1 MCIRNP
7 NRTSQIPENV
17 QMRSQREE
25 YDWYAEELHGKVEQE
40 AAKQAARIAAESI
53 APAVTGPMD
62 IDHPR
67 GPEVNVRMPLI
78 AELEHACLSA

>member
-1 MCIRNP
+1 
-7 NRTSQIPENV
+7 
-17 QMRSQREE
+17 MRLQREE

-40 AAKQAARIAAESI
+40 AAKQAARIVAESI

-67 GPEVNVRMPLI
+67 GPEVNVRLHSLHTHSMR
-78 AELEHACLSA
+78 EL